1 MNNKIALIPAY
12 CPCECLAD
20 IARDLSRKDYS
31 VIIINDGSGSEY
43 DQIFSRAGEFA
54 QIVEHGKNRGKGAAL
69 RTGLE
74 YILSGFV
81 PPYTV
86 VTLDADGQHSV
97 ADTEKVVSAAEKFP
111 ERLILGSRDF
121 KGKVPA
127 KSLIGNTI
135 TRAVFRLSSGVKV
148 RDTQTGLRAFSDS
161 HIKRMLD
168 ISGDR
173 YEYEMNVLMEYA
185 KAGLTITEVPIE
197 TIYIDDNSSS
207 HFDPIQ
213 DSCRIY
219 REILKFSASSLA
231 CFGIDYVLFC
241 ILSGLSLPIASSNV
255 LARIV
260 SSGVNYDLNRK
271 MVFKSKASVKRSA
284 FQYFSLALFI
294 LMCNTMLL
302 QLITEHTP
310 INRYAAK
317 IITEMIMFIVSW
329 TVQKTVIF
337 RIKGEK
343 AHE

>member
-1 MNNKIALIPAY
+1 M
-12 CPCECLAD
+12 
-20 IARDLSRKDYS
+20 
-31 VIIINDGSGSEY
+31 
-43 DQIFSRAGEFA
+43 
-54 QIVEHGKNRGKGAAL
+54 
-69 RTGLE
+69 
-74 YILSGFV
+74 
-81 PPYTV
+81 
-86 VTLDADGQHSV
+86 
-97 ADTEKVVSAAEKFP
+97 
-111 ERLILGSRDF
+111 
-121 KGKVPA
+121 
-127 KSLIGNTI
+127 
-135 TRAVFRLSSGVKV
+135 
-148 RDTQTGLRAFSDS
+148 
-161 HIKRMLD
+161 
-168 ISGDR
+168 
-173 YEYEMNVLMEYA
+173 
-185 KAGLTITEVPIE
+185 
-197 TIYIDDNSSS
+197 
-207 HFDPIQ
+207 
-213 DSCRIY
+213 
-219 REILKFSASSLA
+219 
-231 CFGIDYVLFC
+231 LFC